1 MNKKI
6 KPEKIVLPIH
16 FEDRPGSEF
25 ERLCFAYIC
34 NIKTWI
40 SIDWYGQ
47 LGSDQGRDIW
57 AVAGDDY
64 GEAETYCYQCA
75 NHRSLKF
82 NKAKEDIDKVTAG
95 PSEIPDNFI
104 LITGGKV
111 SADMKERVTIY
122 AKSKGIKSA
131 EVWTGIEFEE
141 KLRRDT
147 PSLIRRFF
155 EGEVFP
161 ESPSDLKAFSVEVAA
176 ITDQEILSLFA
187 QCFDRPAFRTPFKG
201 ESSVPAFKQAIT
213 DTIEVLNTGIHRL
226 RDGTVIRRIPSRH
239 NIQGKEAKQILSRI
253 IGKLIGLRSR
263 FDQFIST
270 KEIKPCECT
279 VPDCPIYM
287 SSAMAS
293 RAMDQMRK
301 QILDLFRTVYPDLDS
316 TIGEQFA

>member
-1 MNKKI
+1 MNKMT
-6 KPEKIVLPIH
+6 KPEKTVLPIH

-34 NIKTWI
+34 NMKNWI

-57 AVAGDDY
+57 AVTDDDL
-64 GEAETYCYQCA
+64 GQAETYCYQCA

-82 NKAKEDIDKVTAG
+82 NKAKEDIDKVTSG
-95 PSEIPDNFI
+95 PNKIPNNFI

-111 SADMKERVTIY
+111 SADMKDRVTAY
-122 AKSKGIKSA
+122 AKRKGINFA
-131 EVWTGIEFEE
+131 ELWTGIEFEE
-141 KLRRDT
+141 KLRKDT
-147 PSLIRRFF
+147 PSLIRRFC

-187 QCFDRPAFRTPFKG
+187 QCFDRPEFRTPFRG

-226 RDGTVIRRIPSRH
+226 RDGVIVRRIPSRH
-239 NIQGKEAKQILSRI
+239 NIQDKETKLVLSRI
-253 IGKLIGLRSR
+253 TDKLIELRSR
-263 FDQFIST
+263 FDQFISI
-270 KEIKPCECT
+270 KEIRPCGCD

-287 SSAMAS
+287 SSPAAS
-293 RAMDQMRK
+293 RTMDQMRK
-301 QILDLFRTVYPDLDS
+301 QILDLFRTVYPNLDS
-316 TIGEQFA
+316 TIGEQLA